1 MSAASM
7 LSMKLQTMQYS
18 RKTHNVY
25 ISKDVTFESS
35 SPIATALA
43 LADET
48 SILLIY
54 IAIIRNQG
62 VLLTW
67 ERKVDDLQYANL
79 CNYNIN
85 DFVLCSLSFILVNL
99 RLSSSYSWA
108 PSH

>member
-18 RKTHNVY
+18 RKTHNVC

-35 SPIATALA
+35 SPIAIALA

-62 VLLTW
+62 VTDMGD
-67 ERKVDDLQYANL
+67 K
-79 CNYNIN
+79 
-85 DFVLCSLSFILVNL
+85 SG
-99 RLSSSYSWA
+99 
-108 PSH
+108 